1 MPVASNDE
9 RTATVGITQ
18 PQEHLVR
25 PFQDSERLMTLLE
38 VSQLLG
44 VPVATL
50 YGWRHRREGSAGYRI
65 GRRSI
70 SAGGG
75 RGLDR
80 DARRPPARLVVK

>member
-18 PQEHLVR
+18 PQEPLVR

-44 VPVATL
+44 APVATL
-50 YGWRHRREGSAGYRI
+50 LRLAS
-65 GRRSI
+65 
-70 SAGGG
+70 
-75 RGLDR
+75 
-80 DARRPPARLVVK
+80 PP